1 MACLFH
7 HSLYSPSG
15 RIKNVE
21 RKRAVIRLRE
31 IIEALERL
39 ADVRFQY
46 DAWVRRTVSDDPP
59 SFNDLIADLY
69 DTGDVRRVLSQSLA
83 ESGLTRKQHHALQT
97 AVTAVD
103 ALLESHPSEE
113 SDEVMLQDPRWPQ
126 IRIAAGRA
134 AKALRETD

>member
-1 MACLFH
+1 M
-7 HSLYSPSG
+7 
-15 RIKNVE
+15 
-21 RKRAVIRLRE
+21 IRSKE

-46 DAWVRRTVSDDPP
+46 DTWVRRTPSTDAP

-69 DTGDVRRVLSQSLA
+69 DTGDVRRVLSQSPA
-83 ESGLTRKQHHALQT
+83 ESGLTRKQHHALQA
-97 AVTAVD
+97 AVTALD

-134 AKALRETD
+134 AKALRETE

>member
-1 MACLFH
+1 MT
-7 HSLYSPSG
+7 
-15 RIKNVE
+15 RRE
-21 RKRAVIRLRE
+21 E
-31 IIEALERL
+31 IIAALDLL

-46 DAWVRRTVSDDPP
+46 DAWVRRTP
-59 SFNDLIADLY
+59 SADAPNFNDLIADLY
-69 DTGDVRRVLSQSLA
+69 DTGDVRRVLGQSLA
-83 ESGLTRKQHHALQT
+83 ESGLTRKQHHALEA
-97 AVTAVD
+97 AVTALD